1 MRGKIKKISGKT
13 ATKIIL
19 IAATVLIL
27 AATAW
32 FVIGF
37 LIPAIPAKEP
47 TNEEIYDKAKEYV
60 EITAEDSIIPE
71 FPKQPIQI
79 IPDGGIKGSYRVLS
93 FFQFR
98 DLAGESQMKGFVI
111 DMKISG
117 IGREWAMERLVIE
130 DRVYDELVPGG
141 YWWP

>member
-1 MRGKIKKISGKT
+1 MRGEIKNISGKT

-37 LIPAIPAKEP
+37 LIPAIPVEEP

-71 FPKQPIQI
+71 FPEQPIQI
-79 IPDGGIKGSYRVLS
+79 IPDAEQKDFTEYYHFSS
-93 FFQFR
+93 FGTSP
-98 DLAGESQMKGFVI
+98 GEA
-111 DMKISG
+111 
-117 IGREWAMERLVIE
+117 R
-130 DRVYDELVPGG
+130 
-141 YWWP
+141 